1 MEDYSVKYT
10 VQLDFF
16 IDEDV
21 VRTDEEVK
29 EVLEEIFDYS
39 NCGASD
45 IKVISVN
52 D

>member
-1 MEDYSVKYT
+1 MIYT

-21 VRTDEEVK
+21 IKTDKEMEEVVK
-29 EVLEEIFDYS
+29 EIFDS
-39 NCGASD
+39 CNCSASY
-45 IKVISVN
+45 IRVIEVN

>member
-1 MEDYSVKYT
+1 MTYT

-21 VRTDEEVK
+21 IRTDAQVAELLEEMFDYCACSASNIL
-29 EVLEEIFDYS
+29 VLE
-39 NCGASD
+39 
-45 IKVISVN
+45 VN

>member
-1 MEDYSVKYT
+1 MIYT

-21 VRTDEEVK
+21 IRTDEEVQ
-29 EVLEEIFDYS
+29 EVVKEIFDYCNCSAS
-39 NCGASD
+39 N
-45 IKVISVN
+45 IRVIEVN

>member
-1 MEDYSVKYT
+1 MTYT

-21 VRTDEEVK
+21 IRTDKQVK
-29 EVLEEIFDYS
+29 EVLEEMFDYCACSAS
-39 NCGASD
+39 NIRVLD
-45 IKVISVN
+45 IN